1 MPMLIRVLITEFL
14 KLRRT
19 LALWSVFLAPFIVV
33 LLHTLI
39 GHFGAAQFVDGH
51 RDYGRNMTQNITI
64 MWTILMMPL
73 FITLETSLLAGLEHA
88 DKNWKNLL
96 ALPAPRWTVYL
107 AKLIVALILVWAANA
122 VLVSGAM
129 AGGRFL
135 MWEKPALFPN
145 GFPLRPMIV
154 PMLKVSVAVMLGLTI
169 QHWVSLKWQSF
180 TAAFSF
186 GMAAMISG
194 FVAVNSNVWGP
205 RVPWS
210 MPMYLIRATRHDAT
224 TMLATSFALAL
235 VVAAIGCWEFS
246 RRDVVN

>member
-1 MPMLIRVLITEFL
+1 MPMLLKVLATEFL

-19 LALWSVFLAPFIVV
+19 LALWSVFLAPFVVV

-51 RDYGRNMTQNITI
+51 RDYGRNMLQNITG
-64 MWTILMMPL
+64 MWTVLMMPL
-73 FITLETSLLAGLEHA
+73 FITLETSLLAGLEHT

-96 ALPAPRWTVYL
+96 ALPAPRWSIYL
-107 AKLIVALILVWAANA
+107 GKLMVALMLLWAANA
-122 VLVSGAM
+122 VLV
-129 AGGRFL
+129 AGTIASAHML
-135 MWEKPALFPN
+135 MWDNPALFPT
-145 GFPLRPMIV
+145 GFPVRPLLVIMA
-154 PMLKVSVAVMLGLTI
+154 KVSVAVMLGLTI

-186 GMAAMISG
+186 GMTVMIVG
-194 FVAVNSNVWGP
+194 FIAVNSNVWGP

-210 MPMYLIRATRHDAT
+210 MPMYLIRASRQDAT
-224 TMLATSFALAL
+224 TMLLTSFAF
-235 VVAAIGCWEFS
+235 AAIVAIAGCWEFS

>member
-1 MPMLIRVLITEFL
+1 MAMFFRVLVTEFL
-14 KLRRT
+14 KLKRT
-19 LALWSVFLAPFIVV
+19 LAMAIVVLAPFVLV

-39 GHFGAAQFVDGH
+39 GHFGAAQFISGH
-51 RDYGRNMTQNITI
+51 RDYARQLTQNVTL
-64 MWTILMMPL
+64 MWTILLMPL

-107 AKLIVALILVWAANA
+107 AKLTVAVCLLWIAHA
-122 VLVSGAM
+122 VLIALTIGA
-129 AGGRFL
+129 AHFL
-135 MWEKPALFPN
+135 MWDQPALMPN
-145 GFPLRPMIV
+145 GFPLRPFIA
-154 PMLKVSVAVMLGLTI
+154 PMAKISIAVLLALTI
-169 QHWVSLKWQSF
+169 QHWVSLRWQSF

-194 FVAVNSNVWGP
+194 FIAVNSSVWGP

-210 MPMYLIRATRHDAT
+210 MPMYLVRATRHDAG
-224 TMLATSFALAL
+224 TMLATSFAVAAL
-235 VVAAIGCWEFS
+235 VAVLGCWEFS